1 MRSGQYRRT
10 GFYVQEPV
18 REQSLLGHGAKAPP
32 IDLEAAS
39 AVGSWGMT
47 HPNAPNTSPEHLLAD
62 IIAGHFLNA
71 GVEDREDAQT
81 VVLGDGLPTTTTVL
95 RICQDRISG

>member
-1 MRSGQYRRT
+1 M
-10 GFYVQEPV
+10 
-18 REQSLLGHGAKAPP
+18 
-32 IDLEAAS
+32 
-39 AVGSWGMT
+39 GSWGMT

-71 GVEDREDAQT
+71 GVEDREDAQA